1 MLTTRGPAHRRSSGL
16 RGRAARAAL
25 ALGTTLLVPA
35 IAAGA
40 LAPTAS
46 AATTLIQKPGTAG
59 CIAKSGFGGCTVG
72 RGVGSVQS
80 VALSPDGANAYA
92 ASDYGDSLA
101 VFDRAADGTL
111 SQKAG
116 LAGCFSTDSA
126 TEPCTPAAALD
137 GARKVAL
144 SPDGKSVYVAGG
156 FSDAIAVFDRA
167 ADGTLVQKPG
177 TAGCISDAG
186 AGSCTSGHDLDLAG
200 DVLVSPD
207 GATVYA
213 GTLGGKLLVFDRAAD
228 GALTQRAGLAG
239 CVAEVP
245 SATCSDGRAL
255 EGPTHIALSPDGR
268 SLYVSAQLSNAV
280 ALFDVA
286 ADGTPA
292 QKPGSAGCISADG
305 SGGACGFAKALR
317 SASSV
322 TLSPSG
328 ADVYV
333 TAAGSDGV
341 AVFGRAG
348 DGTLT
353 QKPGTAGCVS
363 SMPSNGACG
372 NAIMLDGPTA
382 IAVSPDGANA
392 YVTTRPLINLLSLDG
407 AVVVFDR
414 AADGSLTQKAAPA
427 GCVYS
432 DPDARCVTARALN
445 SPSAVTVSPDS
456 ASAYV
461 ASPMASA
468 VSVFD
473 TNRPAPPPPPPPAAP
488 APTRSSRCCAA
499 SRCVPPASGGV
510 AWRDDRGA
518 RRDEDRL
525 SALGARDGALR
536 RPARRRGPA
545 LGWALRRASPVQS
558 IGQAL
563 RSLPRAPGR
572 LRGRGRDV
580 LDPRRR
586 RREHAALQRPAG
598 QSPARGG
605 ALPAARRCERRR
617 PQQLGGQGRPLRDPA
632 PLT

>member
-111 SQKAG
+111 TQKAG
-116 LAGCFSTDSA
+116 LAGCFATDSA

-137 GARKVAL
+137 GAWKVAL
-144 SPDGKSVYVAGG
+144 SPDGKSVYVAARFG
-156 FSDAIAVFDRA
+156 DAIAVFDRA

-186 AGSCTSGHDLDLAG
+186 AGPCTSGHDLDLAA
-200 DVLVSPD
+200 DVIVSAD

-213 GTLGGKLLVFDRAAD
+213 GTQGGKLLVFDRAAD

-341 AVFGRAG
+341 AVFSRAG

-372 NAIMLDGPTA
+372 NAIMLDDPTA

-432 DPDARCVTARALN
+432 DPDSRCVTARALN

-473 TNRPAPPPPPPPAAP
+473 TNRPAPPPPAPPAAP
-488 APTRSSRCCAA
+488 ARDTVKPLLRGLSLRPARFKAA
-499 SRCVPPASGGV
+499 SRGATIVARGGTKIAYRLSERATVLFVVQRVVAGRRSGGRCV
-510 AWRDDRGA
+510 
-518 RRDEDRL
+518 
-525 SALGARDGALR
+525 ALR
-536 RPARRRGPA
+536 RSNRSAKRCDRYLALRGAFAGAGATFSTLGVAGANTLRFSGRLANRRLAVGRYRLRAVASDGARNSSAAKVARFEIRRR
-545 LGWALRRASPVQS
+545 
-558 IGQAL
+558 
-563 RSLPRAPGR
+563 
-572 LRGRGRDV
+572 
-580 LDPRRR
+580 
-586 RREHAALQRPAG
+586 
-598 QSPARGG
+598 
-605 ALPAARRCERRR
+605 
-617 PQQLGGQGRPLRDPA
+617 
-632 PLT
+632 